1 MLLVE
6 VEVTL
11 CNFMRND
18 SQIAAMSKRLPMVY
32 KTVALKKFLP
42 GGTASKSKIQ
52 IWMEFHFC
60 GTLVDFTLN
69 WF

>member
-11 CNFMRND
+11 CNFMRDD
-18 SQIAAMSKRLPMVY
+18 SQIGAVSKRLPMVY
-32 KTVALKKFLP
+32 KTVAFKKFLSS
-42 GGTASKSKIQ
+42 GTASKSKSTD
-52 IWMEFHFC
+52 F
-60 GTLVDFTLN
+60 GTSVDFTLN